1 MVRGLAQRLTFLPDP
16 VREFLQRRSFE
27 ILGLSLIGVAAVL
40 ALALV
45 SYDSLDAS
53 LNNASGQTTANL
65 LGPIGAT
72 VADLALQAFGIV
84 AILPALVF
92 LAWGTRLVRHLAV
105 QRAGLR
111 ILCLLLAMCLT
122 AFALQYAPVPSAWP
136 IRAGLGGTFGALS
149 FEPSMWAAARWHMP
163 MWSICQPG

>member
-27 ILGLSLIGVAAVL
+27 ILGLSLIGSAAFL

-53 LNNASGQTTANL
+53 LNNASGQAAANL
-65 LGPIGAT
+65 LGPVGAT

-92 LAWGTRLVRHLAV
+92 LAWGTRLVRHRPV
-105 QRAGLR
+105 RRSGLR
-111 ILCLLLAMCLT
+111 ILCLILAMCLA

-149 FEPSMWAAARWHMP
+149 FAPVANWMTGFGVPPLDRKSVV
-163 MWSICQPG
+163 